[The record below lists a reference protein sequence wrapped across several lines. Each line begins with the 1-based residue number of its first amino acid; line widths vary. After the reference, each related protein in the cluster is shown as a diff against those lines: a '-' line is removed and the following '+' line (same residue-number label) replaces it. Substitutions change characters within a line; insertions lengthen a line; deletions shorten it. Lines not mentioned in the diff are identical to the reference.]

1 MSVSLPVKWGSWVGW
16 SFKDRDLL
24 LTRGS
29 PGARSKRLVLI
40 TQLVLLGS
48 HCTLQAHASLSHG
61 VRDPE
66 CSLEPCHTA
75 FPSFYASKCPHILL
89 HATSGV
95 QALRAPCSRY
105 LGALT
110 YSNPFFYF
118 SPLFSA
124 LALWQGRQNVILIY
138 PTKCLPLH
146 LPPSQLILI
155 WGVWQHSYFTD
166 EKTKAWA
173 FPGVPVVKNC
183 LVTQGICVWPL
194 IGELRSHMPWG
205 N

>member
-16 SFKDRDLL
+16 SFKDGALL
-24 LTRGS
+24 LTRRP
-29 PGARSKRLVLI
+29 PGARSKMLVLI
-40 TQLVLLGS
+40 THLVLGS
-48 HCTLQAHASLSHG
+48 HCTLQVHTLLSHV

-75 FPSFYASKCPHILL
+75 FPSFYALKCPHILL

-110 YSNPFFYF
+110 YKNPFSYF
-118 SPLFSA
+118 SLLFSA

-138 PTKCLPLH
+138 PYTFPANPHMRC
-146 LPPSQLILI
+146 
-155 WGVWQHSYFTD
+155 V
-166 EKTKAWA
+166 AA
-173 FPGVPVVKNC
+173 FLLYGWEN
-183 LVTQGICVWPL
+183 
-194 IGELRSHMPWG
+194 
-205 N
+205 

>member
-16 SFKDRDLL
+16 SFKDGALL
-24 LTRGS
+24 LTRWS
-29 PGARSKRLVLI
+29 PEAQSTMLVTPLA
-40 TQLVLLGS
+40 LSS
-48 HCTLQAHASLSHG
+48 HCTLQAHTLLSHG
-61 VRDPE
+61 VRDSE

-75 FPSFYASKCPHILL
+75 FPYFCASKCPHILL
-89 HATSGV
+89 HGTSGM

-110 YSNPFFYF
+110 YSNPFSYF

-138 PTKCLPLH
+138 PTKYLPLH
-146 LPPSQLILI
+146 LPPSQLILMR
-155 WGVWQHSYFTD
+155 
-166 EKTKAWA
+166 
-173 FPGVPVVKNC
+173 
-183 LVTQGICVWPL
+183 CVAASLLYRW
-194 IGELRSHMPWG
+194 E